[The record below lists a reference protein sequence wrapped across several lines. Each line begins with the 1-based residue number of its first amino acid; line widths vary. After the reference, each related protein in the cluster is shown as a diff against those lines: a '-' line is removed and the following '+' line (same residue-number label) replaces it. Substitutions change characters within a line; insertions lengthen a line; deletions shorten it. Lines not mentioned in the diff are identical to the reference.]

1 MGYIRHHAIA
11 VTSWNDELIKKAHE
25 KAMQIFK
32 DRTSSIIE
40 SDVNSYQSFFIAP
53 DGSKEGWG
61 ESDIGDVQRK
71 TFKDWINE
79 QAYEDGSNS
88 LSFCEFFYGDDNG
101 ESLIEAHNQC
111 LQLTNSGMKKRQR
124 PEGFFI
130 QRVIHW
136 HGLLT
141 TKDD

>member
-25 KAMQIFK
+25 KATQIFK
-32 DRTSSIIE
+32 GRTSTIIE
-40 SDVNSYQSFFIAP
+40 SDVNGYQSFFIAP

-79 QAYEDGSNS
+79 QAYKDGSNT
-88 LSFCEFFYGDDNG
+88 LSFCEFSYGDDNG
-101 ESLIEAHNQC
+101 ESLIEAHN
-111 LQLTNSGMKKRQR
+111 
-124 PEGFFI
+124 
-130 QRVIHW
+130 
-136 HGLLT
+136 
-141 TKDD
+141 

>member
-1 MGYIRHHAIA
+1 MGYIRHHGIA

-25 KAMQIFK
+25 KATQIFK
-32 DRTSSIIE
+32 SRTSSIIK
-40 SDVNSYQSFFIAP
+40 SDVNRYQSFFIAP

-101 ESLIEAHNQC
+101 ESLIEAHN
-111 LQLTNSGMKKRQR
+111 
-124 PEGFFI
+124 
-130 QRVIHW
+130 
-136 HGLLT
+136 
-141 TKDD
+141 